1 MVESLSMWE
10 EAVRE
15 LLILCLP
22 GLHEKSISKRKS
34 ILRKPIVTSGF
45 KLVSKAAHVISPHSG
60 HWEMTGIPLP
70 LSKNEIVLD
79 YITDTEYLKG

>member
-22 GLHEKSISKRKS
+22 GLHEKSISKRN
-34 ILRKPIVTSGF
+34 PIVTSGF